1 MKKLLFWMLLIVGT
15 VALLGSCAKKEEST
29 TTAAAAA
36 AAGVCTT
43 CDPLTST
50 TTAAGSITV
59 GSATLSG
66 TYATSC
72 FTDVSDFSEGSAPS
86 DMKSYGFLFIVRGN
100 DNVTEET
107 NYYTDS
113 ICSTKGYTKKNV
125 YDNVTVGNAYGSKYG
140 TDYSNYQV
148 ELEYKQIKLLVTTTV
163 SETWV
168 EGIYG
173 GSVDFVV
180 DTEKILTVSASSQQK
195 YNLWNV
201 SATTFEMGN
210 NGAQSFPTELNGVEY
225 TKQ

>member
-1 MKKLLFWMLLIVGT
+1 MKKVIMKNLLFWMVLIVGT

-29 TTAAAAA
+29 AATAAAA

-72 FTDVSDFSEGSAPS
+72 FTNISDFSEGSAPS

-100 DNVTEET
+100 DNVTEEV

-113 ICSTKGYTKKNV
+113 TCTTKGYTNKIV
-125 YDNVTVGNAYGSKYG
+125 YDNVTVGSASG
-140 TDYSNYQV
+140 SNYQV
-148 ELEYKQIKLLVTTTV
+148 GLYNKKNKFLVTTTV
-163 SETWV
+163 SETWLQ
-168 EGIYG
+168 GIYG
-173 GSVDFVV
+173 GTVDFVV
-180 DTEKILTVSASSQQK
+180 DTEKIVAVHPSYQQM

-201 SATTFEMGN
+201 SATTFEKGS
-210 NGAQSFPTELNGVEY
+210 NGDDYSTELNGVKY

>member
-1 MKKLLFWMLLIVGT
+1 MKKLLFWIVLIVGT

-29 TTAAAAA
+29 TAAA

-72 FTDVSDFSEGSAPS
+72 FTNASDFSEGSAPS

-100 DNVTEET
+100 DNVTEEV

-113 ICSTKGYTKKNV
+113 TCTTKGYTNKNV
-125 YDNVTVGNAYGSKYG
+125 YDNVTVGNAYGS
-140 TDYSNYQV
+140 NYQV
-148 ELEYKQIKLLVTTTV
+148 ALMYKAKKLLVTTTV
-163 SETWV
+163 AETWLQALYSNA
-168 EGIYG
+168 I
-173 GSVDFVV
+173 DFVV
-180 DTEKILTVSASSQQK
+180 DTVYTLNMTGQY

-201 SATTFEMGN
+201 SATTFSQGEKVL
-210 NGAQSFPTELNGVEY
+210 NGYPTELEGVSY

>member
-1 MKKLLFWMLLIVGT
+1 MVLITGT

-29 TTAAAAA
+29 TAAA

-72 FTDVSDFSEGSAPS
+72 FTDASDFSEGSAPS

-100 DNVTEET
+100 DNVTEEL

-113 ICSTKGYTKKNV
+113 TCTTKGYTQKSV
-125 YDNVTVGNAYGSKYG
+125 FDNVTVGSASG
-140 TDYSNYQV
+140 SNYQV
-148 ELEYKQIKLLVTTTV
+148 ALYNKQITILVTTTV
-163 SETWV
+163 TETWA
-168 EGIYG
+168 EAKY

-180 DTEKILTVSASSQQK
+180 DTEYILGISAAYAQR

-201 SATTFEMGN
+201 SATTFEMGDN
-210 NGAQSFPTELNGVEY
+210 DDDYPTGLNGVKY

>member
-1 MKKLLFWMLLIVGT
+1 MKKLLFWIVLIVGT

-29 TTAAAAA
+29 TAAAAA
-36 AAGVCTT
+36 SVCTT

-72 FTDVSDFSEGSAPS
+72 FNDASDFSEGSAPS
-86 DMKSYGFLFIVRGN
+86 DMKSYGYLFIVRGN

-125 YDNVTVGNAYGSKYG
+125 YDNVTVGSASG
-140 TDYSNYQV
+140 SNYQV
-148 ELEYKQIKLLVTTTV
+148 ALMYKQIKILVTTTD

-168 EGIYG
+168 DGIYG

-180 DTEKILTVSASSQQK
+180 DTEKILTLSASSQQK

-201 SATTFEMGN
+201 SATTFEMGD
-210 NGAQSFPTELNGVEY
+210 NGANYSTELNGVKY

>member
-1 MKKLLFWMLLIVGT
+1 MKKLLFWMVLIVGT

-29 TTAAAAA
+29 TAAAAG

-72 FTDVSDFSEGSAPS
+72 FTDASDFSEGSAPS
-86 DMKSYGFLFIVRGN
+86 DMKSYGYLFIVRGN

-113 ICSTKGYTKKNV
+113 TCTTKGYTKKNV
-125 YDNVTVGNAYGSKYG
+125 YENVTVGSASG
-140 TDYSNYQV
+140 SNYQV
-148 ELEYKQIKLLVTTTV
+148 ALMYKQIKILVTTTV

-180 DTEKILTVSASSQQK
+180 DTEKILTVSASNQQK

-210 NGAQSFPTELNGVEY
+210 NAPQSFPTKLNGVEY

>member
-1 MKKLLFWMLLIVGT
+1 MKNILQIILIT
-15 VALLGSCAKKEEST
+15 FFTFAISSCAKKEEST
-29 TTAAAAA
+29 TAAAA

-113 ICSTKGYTKKNV
+113 TCSTKGYTKKNV
-125 YDNVTVGNAYGSKYG
+125 YDNVTVGSASG
-140 TDYSNYQV
+140 SNYQV
-148 ELEYKQIKLLVTTTV
+148 ALIYKQIKILVTTTV
-163 SETWV
+163 SETWL

-195 YNLWNV
+195 YTLWNV
-201 SATTFEMGN
+201 SATTLEMGN
-210 NGAQSFPTELNGVEY
+210 IGANYPTELNGVKY

>member
-1 MKKLLFWMLLIVGT
+1 MKKLLFWIVLIVGT
-15 VALLGSCAKKEEST
+15 VVLLGSCAKKEEST
-29 TTAAAAA
+29 TAAAAA
-36 AAGVCTT
+36 ATGVCTT

-72 FTDVSDFSEGSAPS
+72 FTNASDFSEGSAPS

-100 DNVTEET
+100 DNVTEEV

-113 ICSTKGYTKKNV
+113 TCTTKGYTKKNV
-125 YDNVTVGNAYGSKYG
+125 YDNVTVGSASG
-140 TDYSNYQV
+140 SNYQV
-148 ELEYKQIKLLVTTTV
+148 ALIYKQIKILVTTTV
-163 SETWV
+163 SEAWV
-168 EGIYG
+168 DGIYG

-201 SATTFEMGN
+201 SATTFEMGDY
-210 NGAQSFPTELNGVEY
+210 GANYSTELNGVKY

>member
-1 MKKLLFWMLLIVGT
+1 MKKLLFWIVLIVGT

-29 TTAAAAA
+29 TAAAAS
-36 AAGVCTT
+36 VCTT

-113 ICSTKGYTKKNV
+113 TCSTKGYTKKNV
-125 YDNVTVGNAYGSKYG
+125 YDNVTVGSASG
-140 TDYSNYQV
+140 SNYQV
-148 ELEYKQIKLLVTTTV
+148 ALMYKQIKILVTTTD

-168 EGIYG
+168 DGIYG

-210 NGAQSFPTELNGVEY
+210 NGANYSTELTGVKY

>member
-1 MKKLLFWMLLIVGT
+1 MKKLLFWIVLIVGT
-15 VALLGSCAKKEEST
+15 VALLGSCAKKEES

-72 FTDVSDFSEGSAPS
+72 FTDASDFSEGSAPS

-100 DNVTEET
+100 DNVTEEL

-113 ICSTKGYTKKNV
+113 TCTTKGYTKKNV
-125 YDNVTVGNAYGSKYG
+125 YDNVTVGSASG
-140 TDYSNYQV
+140 SNYQV
-148 ELEYKQIKLLVTTTV
+148 ELIYKQIKILVTTTV
-163 SETWV
+163 SETWL

-180 DTEKILTVSASSQQK
+180 DTEKILTLSASSQQK

-201 SATTFEMGN
+201 SATTFEMGD
-210 NGAQSFPTELNGVEY
+210 NGANYSTELNGVKY

>member
-1 MKKLLFWMLLIVGT
+1 MKKLLFWIVLIVGT

-29 TTAAAAA
+29 TA

-72 FTDVSDFSEGSAPS
+72 FTNASSLTSSGSASS
-86 DMKSYGFLFIVRGN
+86 DIKSYGFLFIVRGN
-100 DNVTEET
+100 DNVTEEL
-107 NYYTDS
+107 NHYTDS
-113 ICSTKGYTKKNV
+113 TCTTVGYQQKDV
-125 YDNVTVGNAYGSKYG
+125 YDNVTVGSASGSDFQIAYYG
-140 TDYSNYQV
+140 TV
-148 ELEYKQIKLLVTTTV
+148 IKLLVTTTV
-163 SETWV
+163 AETWL
-168 EGIYG
+168 EARYG
-173 GSVDFVV
+173 GSNDYVI
-180 DTEKILTVSASSQQK
+180 DTVYTLNNQAQY

-201 SATTFEMGN
+201 SATTFSQGEKVL
-210 NGAQSFPTELNGVEY
+210 NGYPTELEGVTY

>member
-1 MKKLLFWMLLIVGT
+1 MKEVILKKLLFWMVLIVGT

-29 TTAAAAA
+29 TAAA

-72 FTDVSDFSEGSAPS
+72 FNDASDFSEGSAPS

-113 ICSTKGYTKKNV
+113 TCTTKGYTQKSV
-125 YDNVTVGNAYGSKYG
+125 FDNVTVGSASG
-140 TDYSNYQV
+140 SNYQV
-148 ELEYKQIKLLVTTTV
+148 ALMHKQIKILVTTTV
-163 SETWV
+163 TETWAQAK
-168 EGIYG
+168 YG

-180 DTEKILTVSASSQQK
+180 DTEYILNISPSYQQQ

-201 SATTFEMGN
+201 SATTFEKGS
-210 NGAQSFPTELNGVEY
+210 NGDDYSTELNGVKY

>member
-1 MKKLLFWMLLIVGT
+1 MKKLLFWIVLIVGT

-29 TTAAAAA
+29 TAAAA

-72 FTDVSDFSEGSAPS
+72 FTNASDFSAGSAPS

-100 DNVTEET
+100 DNVTEEL

-113 ICSTKGYTKKNV
+113 TCTTKGYTKKNV
-125 YDNVTVGNAYGSKYG
+125 YDNVTVGSASG
-140 TDYSNYQV
+140 SNYQV
-148 ELEYKQIKLLVTTTV
+148 ALMYKQIKILVTTTD

-168 EGIYG
+168 DGIYG

-210 NGAQSFPTELNGVEY
+210 NGANYSTELTGVKY

>member
-1 MKKLLFWMLLIVGT
+1 MKKLLFWIVLIVGT
-15 VALLGSCAKKEEST
+15 VALLGSCAKKEES

-72 FTDVSDFSEGSAPS
+72 FTDASDFSEGSAPS

-113 ICSTKGYTKKNV
+113 TCTTKGYTKKNV
-125 YDNVTVGNAYGSKYG
+125 YDNVTVGSASG
-140 TDYSNYQV
+140 SNYQV
-148 ELEYKQIKLLVTTTV
+148 ELIYKQIKILVTTTV

-195 YNLWNV
+195 YTLWNV
-201 SATTFEMGN
+201 SATTLEMGII
-210 NGAQSFPTELNGVEY
+210 GANYPTELNGVKY

>member
-1 MKKLLFWMLLIVGT
+1 MKKLLFWIVLIVGT

-29 TTAAAAA
+29 TAAAAA
-36 AAGVCTT
+36 ARDSTT

-50 TTAAGSITV
+50 ITAAGSITV

-72 FTDVSDFSEGSAPS
+72 FTNASDFSEGSAPS
-86 DMKSYGFLFIVRGN
+86 DIKSFGFLFIVRGY
-100 DNVTEET
+100 DNVTEEV

-113 ICSTKGYTKKNV
+113 TCTSKGYTKKNV
-125 YDNVTVGNAYGSKYG
+125 YDNVTVGSASG
-140 TDYSNYQV
+140 SNYQV
-148 ELEYKQIKLLVTTTV
+148 ALIYKQIKILVTTTV

-201 SATTFEMGN
+201 SATTFEMGWMSN
-210 NGAQSFPTELNGVEY
+210 VANYSTVLNGVKY

>member
-1 MKKLLFWMLLIVGT
+1 MKKLLFWIVLIVGT

-29 TTAAAAA
+29 VAAAT
-36 AAGVCTT
+36 GVCTT

-72 FTDVSDFSEGSAPS
+72 FTNASDFSEGAAPS

-100 DNVTEET
+100 DNVTEEL

-113 ICSTKGYTKKNV
+113 TCTTKGYTKKNV
-125 YDNVTVGNAYGSKYG
+125 YDNVTVGSASG
-140 TDYSNYQV
+140 SNYQV
-148 ELEYKQIKLLVTTTV
+148 ALMYKQIKILVTTTV

-168 EGIYG
+168 DGIYG

-210 NGAQSFPTELNGVEY
+210 NGANYSTELTGVKY

>member
-1 MKKLLFWMLLIVGT
+1 MKKLLFWIVLIVGT
-15 VALLGSCAKKEEST
+15 VVLLGSCAKKEEST
-29 TTAAAAA
+29 TAAAAA
-36 AAGVCTT
+36 TGVCTT

-72 FTDVSDFSEGSAPS
+72 FTNASDFSEGSAPS

-100 DNVTEET
+100 DNVTEEL

-113 ICSTKGYTKKNV
+113 TCTTKGYTKKNV
-125 YDNVTVGNAYGSKYG
+125 YDNVTVGSASG
-140 TDYSNYQV
+140 SNYQV
-148 ELEYKQIKLLVTTTV
+148 ELIYKQIKILVTTTV

-210 NGAQSFPTELNGVEY
+210 NGANYSTELNGVKY

>member
-1 MKKLLFWMLLIVGT
+1 MKKLLFWIVLIVGT

-29 TTAAAAA
+29 TAAAAA
-36 AAGVCTT
+36 ASVCTT

-72 FTDVSDFSEGSAPS
+72 FNDASDFSEGSAPS

-125 YDNVTVGNAYGSKYG
+125 YDNVTVGSASG
-140 TDYSNYQV
+140 SNYQV
-148 ELEYKQIKLLVTTTV
+148 ALMWKQIKILVTTTV

-201 SATTFEMGN
+201 SATTFEMGD
-210 NGAQSFPTELNGVEY
+210 NGANYSTELNGVKY

>member
-1 MKKLLFWMLLIVGT
+1 MKKLLFWIVLIVGT

-29 TTAAAAA
+29 TAAA

-113 ICSTKGYTKKNV
+113 TCTTKGYTKKNV
-125 YDNVTVGNAYGSKYG
+125 YDNVTVGNAYG
-140 TDYSNYQV
+140 SNYQV

-210 NGAQSFPTELNGVEY
+210 NGANYSTELTGVKY

>member
-1 MKKLLFWMLLIVGT
+1 MKKLLFWIVLIVGT
-15 VALLGSCAKKEEST
+15 VVLLGSCAKKEEST
-29 TTAAAAA
+29 TAAAAT
-36 AAGVCTT
+36 GVCTT

-72 FTDVSDFSEGSAPS
+72 FTDASDFSEGSAPS

-100 DNVTEET
+100 DNVTEEV

-113 ICSTKGYTKKNV
+113 TCTTKGYTNKNV
-125 YDNVTVGNAYGSKYG
+125 YDNVTVGSASG
-140 TDYSNYQV
+140 SNYQV
-148 ELEYKQIKLLVTTTV
+148 ALIYKQIKILVTTTV

-210 NGAQSFPTELNGVEY
+210 KGANYPTGLDGVKY

>member
-1 MKKLLFWMLLIVGT
+1 MKKLLFWIVLIVGT

-29 TTAAAAA
+29 TAAAAA
-36 AAGVCTT
+36 TGVCTT

-72 FTDVSDFSEGSAPS
+72 FTNASDFSEGSAPS

-100 DNVTEET
+100 DNVTEEV

-113 ICSTKGYTKKNV
+113 TCTTKGYTNKNV
-125 YDNVTVGNAYGSKYG
+125 YDNVTVGSASG
-140 TDYSNYQV
+140 SNYQV
-148 ELEYKQIKLLVTTTV
+148 ALIYKQIKILVTTTV

-180 DTEKILTVSASSQQK
+180 DTEKIFTVSASSQQK

-210 NGAQSFPTELNGVEY
+210 NGANYSTELTGVKY

>member
-1 MKKLLFWMLLIVGT
+1 MKKLLFWIVLIVGT

-29 TTAAAAA
+29 TAA

-72 FTDVSDFSEGSAPS
+72 FNDASDFSEGSAPS

-113 ICSTKGYTKKNV
+113 TCTTKGYTKKNV
-125 YDNVTVGNAYGSKYG
+125 YDNVTVGSASG
-140 TDYSNYQV
+140 SNYQV
-148 ELEYKQIKLLVTTTV
+148 ALMYKQIKILVTTTD

-168 EGIYG
+168 DGIYG

-210 NGAQSFPTELNGVEY
+210 NGANYSTELTGVKY

>member
-1 MKKLLFWMLLIVGT
+1 MKKLLFWIVLIVGT

-29 TTAAAAA
+29 TAAAAA
-36 AAGVCTT
+36 ASVCTT

-72 FTDVSDFSEGSAPS
+72 FNDASDFSEGSAPS

-125 YDNVTVGNAYGSKYG
+125 YDNVTVGSASG
-140 TDYSNYQV
+140 SNYQV
-148 ELEYKQIKLLVTTTV
+148 ALMYKQIKILVTTTD

-168 EGIYG
+168 DGIYG

-195 YNLWNV
+195 YTLWNV
-201 SATTFEMGN
+201 SATTLEMGII
-210 NGAQSFPTELNGVEY
+210 GANYPTELDGVKY

>member
-1 MKKLLFWMLLIVGT
+1 MKDVIMKKLLFWIVLIVGT

-29 TTAAAAA
+29 TAAAAA
-36 AAGVCTT
+36 SVCTT

-72 FTDVSDFSEGSAPS
+72 FNDASDFSEGSAPS
-86 DMKSYGFLFIVRGN
+86 DMKSYGYLFIVRGN

-125 YDNVTVGNAYGSKYG
+125 YDNVTVGSASG
-140 TDYSNYQV
+140 SNYQV
-148 ELEYKQIKLLVTTTV
+148 ALMYKQIKILVTTTV
-163 SETWV
+163 SEAWV
-168 EGIYG
+168 DGIYG

-180 DTEKILTVSASSQQK
+180 DTEKILTLSASSQQK

-210 NGAQSFPTELNGVEY
+210 NGANYSTELTGVKY

>member
-1 MKKLLFWMLLIVGT
+1 MKKLLFWIVLIVGT

-29 TTAAAAA
+29 TAAAAA
-36 AAGVCTT
+36 ASVCTT

-72 FTDVSDFSEGSAPS
+72 FNDASDFSEGSAPS
-86 DMKSYGFLFIVRGN
+86 DMKSYGYLFIVRGN

-125 YDNVTVGNAYGSKYG
+125 YDNVTVGSASG
-140 TDYSNYQV
+140 SNYQV
-148 ELEYKQIKLLVTTTV
+148 ALIWKQIKILVTTTV

-173 GSVDFVV
+173 GSHDFVV
-180 DTEKILTVSASSQQK
+180 DTEKIFTVSASSQQK

-201 SATTFEMGN
+201 SATTFEMGD
-210 NGAQSFPTELNGVEY
+210 NGANYSTELNGVKY

>member
-1 MKKLLFWMLLIVGT
+1 MKKLLFWIVLIVGT

-29 TTAAAAA
+29 TAAAAA
-36 AAGVCTT
+36 ASVCTT

-72 FTDVSDFSEGSAPS
+72 FNDASDFSEGSAPS

-125 YDNVTVGNAYGSKYG
+125 YDNVTVGSASG
-140 TDYSNYQV
+140 SNYQV
-148 ELEYKQIKLLVTTTV
+148 ALMYKQIKILVTTTV
-163 SETWV
+163 SEAWV
-168 EGIYG
+168 DGIYG

-180 DTEKILTVSASSQQK
+180 DTEKILTLSASSQQK

-201 SATTFEMGN
+201 SATTFEMGD
-210 NGAQSFPTELNGVEY
+210 NGANYSTELNGVKY

>member
-1 MKKLLFWMLLIVGT
+1 MKDVIMKKLLFWIVLIVGT
-15 VALLGSCAKKEEST
+15 VALLGSCAKKEDST
-29 TTAAAAA
+29 TAAA

-72 FTDVSDFSEGSAPS
+72 FNDASDFSEGSAPS
-86 DMKSYGFLFIVRGN
+86 DMKSYGYLFIVRGN
-100 DNVTEET
+100 DNVTEEL

-113 ICSTKGYTKKNV
+113 TCTTKGYTKKNV
-125 YDNVTVGNAYGSKYG
+125 YDNVTVGSASG
-140 TDYSNYQV
+140 SNYQV
-148 ELEYKQIKLLVTTTV
+148 ALMYKQIKILVTTTD

-168 EGIYG
+168 DGIYG

-210 NGAQSFPTELNGVEY
+210 NGANYSTELTGVKY

>member
-1 MKKLLFWMLLIVGT
+1 MKKLLFWIVLIVGT

-29 TTAAAAA
+29 AAAAA
-36 AAGVCTT
+36 ASVCTT

-72 FTDVSDFSEGSAPS
+72 FTNASDFSEGSAPS

-113 ICSTKGYTKKNV
+113 TCSTKGYTKKNV
-125 YDNVTVGNAYGSKYG
+125 YDNVTVGSASG
-140 TDYSNYQV
+140 SNYQV
-148 ELEYKQIKLLVTTTV
+148 ALMYKQIKILVTTTV
-163 SETWV
+163 SEAWV
-168 EGIYG
+168 DGIYG

-180 DTEKILTVSASSQQK
+180 DTEKILTLSASSQQK

-210 NGAQSFPTELNGVEY
+210 KGANYPTGLNGVEY

>member
-1 MKKLLFWMLLIVGT
+1 MKKLLFWIVLIVGT
-15 VALLGSCAKKEEST
+15 VALLGSCAKKEDS
-29 TTAAAAA
+29 TTAAAAS
-36 AAGVCTT
+36 VCTT

-72 FTDVSDFSEGSAPS
+72 FNDASDFSEGSAPS

-125 YDNVTVGNAYGSKYG
+125 YDNVTVGSASG
-140 TDYSNYQV
+140 SNYQV
-148 ELEYKQIKLLVTTTV
+148 ALMYKQIKILVTTTV

-180 DTEKILTVSASSQQK
+180 DTEKILTLSASSQQK

-201 SATTFEMGN
+201 SATTFKGGN
-210 NGAQSFPTELNGVEY
+210 KDDDEYPTELNGVDY

>member
-1 MKKLLFWMLLIVGT
+1 MKKLLFWIVLIVGT
-15 VALLGSCAKKEEST
+15 VALLGSCAKKEDS

-36 AAGVCTT
+36 ASVCTT

-72 FTDVSDFSEGSAPS
+72 FNDASDFSEGSAPS

-125 YDNVTVGNAYGSKYG
+125 YDNVTVGSASG
-140 TDYSNYQV
+140 SNYQV
-148 ELEYKQIKLLVTTTV
+148 ALMYKQIKILVTTTD

-168 EGIYG
+168 DGIYG

-210 NGAQSFPTELNGVEY
+210 NGANYSTELTGVKY

>member
-1 MKKLLFWMLLIVGT
+1 MKKLLFWIVLIVGT

-29 TTAAAAA
+29 TAAAAA
-36 AAGVCTT
+36 SVCTT

-72 FTDVSDFSEGSAPS
+72 FNDASDFSEGSAPS
-86 DMKSYGFLFIVRGN
+86 DMKSYGYLFIVRGN

-125 YDNVTVGNAYGSKYG
+125 YDNVTVGSASG
-140 TDYSNYQV
+140 SNYQV
-148 ELEYKQIKLLVTTTV
+148 ALMYKQIKILVTTTD

-173 GSVDFVV
+173 GSIDFVV
-180 DTEKILTVSASSQQK
+180 DTEKIFTVSASSQQK

-210 NGAQSFPTELNGVEY
+210 NGANYSTELTGVKY

>member
-1 MKKLLFWMLLIVGT
+1 MKKLLFWIVLIVGT
-15 VALLGSCAKKEEST
+15 VALLGSCAKKEES

-72 FTDVSDFSEGSAPS
+72 FNDASDFSEGSAPS
-86 DMKSYGFLFIVRGN
+86 DMKSYGYLFSVRGN

-113 ICSTKGYTKKNV
+113 TCSTKGYTKKNV
-125 YDNVTVGNAYGSKYG
+125 YDNITVGSASG
-140 TDYSNYQV
+140 SNYQV
-148 ELEYKQIKLLVTTTV
+148 ALMYKQIKILVTTTD

-168 EGIYG
+168 DGIYG

-210 NGAQSFPTELNGVEY
+210 NGANYSTELTGVKY

>member
-1 MKKLLFWMLLIVGT
+1 MKKLLFWIVLIVGT

-29 TTAAAAA
+29 TAAAAA
-36 AAGVCTT
+36 ASVCTT

-72 FTDVSDFSEGSAPS
+72 FNDASDFSEGSAPS
-86 DMKSYGFLFIVRGN
+86 DMKSYGYLFIVRGN

-125 YDNVTVGNAYGSKYG
+125 YDNVTVGSASG
-140 TDYSNYQV
+140 SNYQV
-148 ELEYKQIKLLVTTTV
+148 ALMYKQIKILVTTTV
-163 SETWV
+163 SEAWV
-168 EGIYG
+168 DGIYG

-201 SATTFEMGN
+201 SATTFEMGD
-210 NGAQSFPTELNGVEY
+210 NGANYSTELNGVKY

>member
-1 MKKLLFWMLLIVGT
+1 MKKLLFWIVLIVGT

-29 TTAAAAA
+29 TAAAAA
-36 AAGVCTT
+36 SVCTT

-72 FTDVSDFSEGSAPS
+72 FNDASDFSEGSAPS
-86 DMKSYGFLFIVRGN
+86 DMKSYGYLFIVRGN

-125 YDNVTVGNAYGSKYG
+125 YDNVTVGSASG
-140 TDYSNYQV
+140 SNYQV
-148 ELEYKQIKLLVTTTV
+148 ALMYKQIKILVTTTV
-163 SETWV
+163 SEAWV
-168 EGIYG
+168 DGIYG

-201 SATTFEMGN
+201 SATTFEMGD
-210 NGAQSFPTELNGVEY
+210 NGANYSTELNGVKY